1 MSVVSAVCLC
11 VCVMDQSAADEL
23 YEAFAVLAGSDPDHC
38 SYPEGYV
45 KRQAVFACHTCVQEG
60 MEPAGVCLA
69 CVNSCHD
76 GHRISELYT
85 KRSFRCDC
93 GNEKFPGFSCRL
105 HANKDGRNVKN
116 SYNHNY
122 SGRYCSC
129 DRPYPDTDD
138 QVNDEMV
145 QCVVCED
152 WFHEKHLQAPPL
164 CCDSLTEMVCV
175 GCMKRVPFLWTY
187 AAHFSVSA
195 VNSAVSSRETTA
207 ASVCCQQEAAAASA
221 DAGVCA
227 ASPLCSGS
235 GVCVFTKL
243 KDTETHTDQH
253 GSVFWPYDWRSKLCT
268 CTDCKRM
275 YVASGV
281 QFLLDESDTVLA
293 YEDRAK
299 TEALRSGGGVLSCLN
314 TLTHQQQ
321 LDTLYR
327 LNEMKQ
333 ELCEFLQQC
342 SEQSQLTPEGLQ
354 EFLEG
359 LRDRK
364 RRRLD

>member
-1 MSVVSAVCLC
+1 
-11 VCVMDQSAADEL
+11 MDQSAADEL

-85 KRSFRCDC
+85 KSVCVCVCVCCRSFRCDC

-138 QVNDEMV
+138 Q
-145 QCVVCED
+145 
-152 WFHEKHLQAPPL
+152 HLQAPPL
-164 CCDSLTEMVCV
+164 HCDSLMEMVCV

-195 VNSAVSSRETTA
+195 VNRAVSSSETPA
-207 ASVCCQQEAAAASA
+207 VSVCCQQEGASA
-221 DAGVCA
+221 DTGVCA
-227 ASPLCSGS
+227 ASPQRSGS
-235 GVCVFTKL
+235 GVCVFTEM

-281 QFLLDESDTVLA
+281 QFLLDESDTLLA

-299 TEALRSGGGVLSCLN
+299 TEALRSGGGVLSCLS

-327 LNEMKQ
+327 LNEMRQ

-342 SEQSQLTPEGLQ
+342 SEQSQQLTPEVLQ